1 MLVMQILNTGKDG
14 INRIYNVKIALKGAS
29 KVKKST
35 SLRGFGESDIIVN
48 GSSFNNSIF
57 NTKNHDE
64 SVVVNY
70 IRGKMYNSSKKD
82 FLVTTRS
89 NSDSKLYDLYNVSIP
104 AKKVTSGLDRLY
116 GKAIIDMQKEIPNI
130 NKGRY
135 VSLLDLGICDHISD
149 EKIDMLKYF
158 VDKARNEDELNY
170 LLLTNNL
177 GNIKATIDFI
187 KQFDFTIISEATI
200 KEDDF
205 NKVLSSLNYTS
216 SRDAR
221 NLKRY
226 YNIAKDNKDCYES
239 LSKINRILY
248 GKSINLIQKRE
259 KSKVLVKGTENKL
272 RDSERNAA

>member
-1 MLVMQILNTGKDG
+1 MQILNTGKDG

>member
-135 VSLLDLGICDHISD
+135 VSLLDLGVCDHISD